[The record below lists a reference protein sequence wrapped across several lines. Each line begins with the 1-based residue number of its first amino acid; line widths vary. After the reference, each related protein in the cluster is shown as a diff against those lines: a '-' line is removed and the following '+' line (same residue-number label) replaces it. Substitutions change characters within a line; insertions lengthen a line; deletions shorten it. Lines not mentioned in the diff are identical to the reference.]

1 MIIPKDFLGPV
12 SRPIERGLRV
22 PLIFTL
28 LVLYHGLC
36 CGSEITIHSNV
47 QIFFD
52 CPTFIFV
59 SLMMIALTAS
69 QDIEVALVSVLV
81 FLGILYAFKTK
92 EERKKTGFI

>member
-28 LVLYHGLC
+28 LVLYQGLFS
-36 CGSEITIHSNV
+36 GNAITIPTNV
-47 QIFFD
+47 QKLFD
-52 CPTFIFV
+52 SPTFRFV
-59 SLMMIALTAS
+59 SLMMIALTAR

-81 FLGILYAFKTK
+81 FLGILYAFKSK

>member
-28 LVLYHGLC
+28 LVLYQGLFS
-36 CGSEITIHSNV
+36 GNAITIPTNV
-47 QIFFD
+47 QKLFD
-52 CPTFIFV
+52 SPTFRFA

-69 QDIEVALVSVLV
+69 QDIEIALVSVLV